1 MAMGDLDKWAWHR
14 LGKVN
19 AQEMVLVLYL
29 DNAATNRQWFEQ
41 MVKATPQKKDRK
53 TGEMKPGISERT
65 FNRQRKEIVARGHV
79 VVSGTGQGKI
89 YSIVAGPWSEGGSS
103 GSGFA
108 DRQALQGTAKALSGF
123 GSGSSPDRMAR
134 HGLIAQA
141 LRHTR
146 LKDEVG

>member
-41 MVKATPQKKDRK
+41 MVKAAPPKKDK
-53 TGEMKPGISERT
+53 QTGELKPGISERT
-65 FNRQRKEIVARGHV
+65 FNRQRKEIVARGHA

-89 YSIVAGPWSEGGSS
+89 YSIVAGPWAQDGSAS
-103 GSGFA
+103 KGGSGFL
-108 DRQALQGTAKALSGF
+108 DWLNLPITVKVLS
-123 GSGSSPDRMAR
+123 SGDD
-134 HGLIAQA
+134 LIAEV
-141 LRHTR
+141 LRHAR
-146 LKDEVG
+146 LRK